1 LEIQELKRDLE
12 IFFTDS
18 ENGYGLYSTERLLI
32 LAQQGDEKAKLQI
45 LFNFKGLIYKT
56 LVNNSYYLQLSAGD
70 ILQNLSEVV
79 LQRMAVWKPKAAA
92 AFGHHIKYCLR
103 ATGWR
108 EITAAFLSEI
118 RRIKKHDYKELSYDA
133 EADGGI
139 SQAEQ
144 QLDTLIYRRF
154 GYNEKQAT
162 LRFAVKDLL
171 DGLTEKQR
179 YVLQAEL
186 FEGKDGTEIARLLH
200 IKKAAVSRIRA
211 RALRHLQEL
220 LAAGRQR
227 GERLC

>member
-1 LEIQELKRDLE
+1 MI
-12 IFFTDS
+12 
-18 ENGYGLYSTERLLI
+18 
-32 LAQQGDEKAKLQI
+32 
-45 LFNFKGLIYKT
+45 
-56 LVNNSYYLQLSAGD
+56 
-70 ILQNLSEVV
+70 
-79 LQRMAVWKPKAAA
+79 
-92 AFGHHIKYCLR
+92 IK
-103 ATGWR
+103 
-108 EITAAFLSEI
+108 S
-118 RRIKKHDYKELSYDA
+118 DA

-154 GYNEKQAT
+154 GYNEKQAM

>member
-1 LEIQELKRDLE
+1 MEIQELKRDLE

-79 LQRMAVWKPKAAA
+79 LQRMAVW
-92 AFGHHIKYCLR
+92 
-103 ATGWR
+103 
-108 EITAAFLSEI
+108 SEI

-200 IKKAAVSRIRA
+200 QMRIYLCRRNGKDGTEIARLLHIKKAAVSRIRA

>member
-1 LEIQELKRDLE
+1 MEIQELKRDLE

-92 AFGHHIKYCLR
+92 AFG
-103 ATGWR
+103 
-108 EITAAFLSEI
+108 
-118 RRIKKHDYKELSYDA
+118 
-133 EADGGI
+133 
-139 SQAEQ
+139 
-144 QLDTLIYRRF
+144 
-154 GYNEKQAT
+154 N
-162 LRFAVKDLL
+162 
-171 DGLTEKQR
+171 
-179 YVLQAEL
+179 
-186 FEGKDGTEIARLLH
+186 H

>member
-1 LEIQELKRDLE
+1 MEIQELKRDLE
-12 IFFTDS
+12 TFFTDS

-56 LVNNSYYLQLSAGD
+56 LINNSYYLQLSAGD

-92 AFGHHIKYCLR
+92 AFGNHIKYCLR
-103 ATGWR
+103 
-108 EITAAFLSEI
+108 TAVWSEI

-139 SQAEQ
+139 SRAER

-186 FEGKDGTEIARLLH
+186 FEGKDGTEIALLH

>member
-1 LEIQELKRDLE
+1 MEIQELKRDLE
-12 IFFTDS
+12 TFFTDS

-92 AFGHHIKYCLR
+92 AFGNHIKYCLR
-103 ATGWR
+103 
-108 EITAAFLSEI
+108 TAVWSEI

-139 SQAEQ
+139 LAEQ

-171 DGLTEKQR
+171 DGRPRNSGMCCRQSCLRGRT
-179 YVLQAEL
+179 
-186 FEGKDGTEIARLLH
+186 GTEIARLLH

>member
-1 LEIQELKRDLE
+1 MEIQELKRDLE

-92 AFGHHIKYCLR
+92 AFGNHIKYCLR
-103 ATGWR
+103 
-108 EITAAFLSEI
+108 TAVWSEI

-171 DGLTEKQR
+171 DVLTEKQR

-220 LAAGRQR
+220 LATGRQR

>member
-1 LEIQELKRDLE
+1 MEIQELKRDLE
-12 IFFTDS
+12 TFFTDS

-92 AFGHHIKYCLR
+92 AFGNHIKYCLR
-103 ATGWR
+103 
-108 EITAAFLSEI
+108 TAVWSEI

-139 SQAEQ
+139 SRAEQ

-186 FEGKDGTEIARLLH
+186 F
-200 IKKAAVSRIRA
+200 
-211 RALRHLQEL
+211 
-220 LAAGRQR
+220 
-227 GERLC
+227 

>member
-1 LEIQELKRDLE
+1 
-12 IFFTDS
+12 
-18 ENGYGLYSTERLLI
+18 
-32 LAQQGDEKAKLQI
+32 
-45 LFNFKGLIYKT
+45 
-56 LVNNSYYLQLSAGD
+56 
-70 ILQNLSEVV
+70 
-79 LQRMAVWKPKAAA
+79 M
-92 AFGHHIKYCLR
+92 
-103 ATGWR
+103 
-108 EITAAFLSEI
+108 
-118 RRIKKHDYKELSYDA
+118 SYDA

-139 SQAEQ
+139 SRAEQ

-211 RALRHLQEL
+211 RRS
-220 LAAGRQR
+220 GICRS
-227 GERLC
+227 